1 MGQLFKIS
9 TSSAWLLLWA
19 VLAVQPAHAQ
29 SEGNYPPADEDWNS
43 THYDSLAQKI
53 ETKGLPLPTL
63 SGSATKPIFERMVNV
78 ENIPLRMGLN
88 KDLNITLRYQK
99 LEPVLQPLH
108 RLVVLYSNET
118 HKGKPYA
125 TELARLMVYETKA
138 AGALLDIG
146 EPYLATLTMDKRYQ
160 AHVAALDQIKSAAR
174 QIYIGLVQSMT
185 ETTLY
190 PKPDMLR
197 IIESAVSG
205 LPSYHPIFTEQDR
218 VGLVQKLT
226 QQISKTTDQQTKTA
240 LTELRDAIE
249 HRRIRT

>member
-19 VLAVQPAHAQ
+19 VLAVQSAPAQ
-29 SEGNYPPADEDWNS
+29 SEENYPPADEPWNS
-43 THYDSLAQKI
+43 THYDSLAQRI
-53 ETKGLPLPTL
+53 ESKGLALPTL

-78 ENIPLRMGLN
+78 DNIPLRMGLN
-88 KDLNITLRYQK
+88 KELNITLRFQK

-108 RLVVLYSNET
+108 RLVVIYSNET

-125 TELARLMVYETKA
+125 SELARLMVYETKT

-146 EPYLATLTMDKRYQ
+146 EPYLATLKNDKRYK
-160 AHVAALDQIKSAAR
+160 AHVANLDQIKNDAR
-174 QIYIGLVQSMT
+174 KIYVGLVESMT
-185 ETTLY
+185 ETSLY
-190 PKPDMLR
+190 PKPDMLK

-226 QQISKTTDQQTKTA
+226 QQISKTTDPQLKTA